1 MRHIPVIDA
10 KDQTY
15 LSEMIDQ
22 MVEKYDELLESTLYT
37 NPELVVL
44 RETIENL
51 RLILDAN
58 SIWSSIARATKNP
71 IWGSF
76 WFQK

>member
-1 MRHIPVIDA
+1 MRYIPQIDA
-10 KDQTY
+10 KDKNY

-22 MVEKYDELLESTLYT
+22 MVEKYEELLESTLYT

-51 RLILDAN
+51 RVILDAN
-58 SIWSSIARATKNP
+58 SI
-71 IWGSF
+71 
-76 WFQK
+76 

>member
-58 SIWSSIARATKNP
+58 SI
-71 IWGSF
+71 
-76 WFQK
+76 